1 VDGFDCFWISTHQSL
16 ALVEEVISSLDQII
30 EEYNT
35 KVRECMRF
43 NGKAKAKETLVL
55 RIRFDELWKKIS

>member
-1 VDGFDCFWISTHQSL
+1 LEPV
-16 ALVEEVISSLDQII
+16 I

-43 NGKAKAKETLVL
+43 NGKAKAKETLIL
-55 RIRFDELWKKIS
+55 RLRFDEFWKKISQLKFELDEDKNQLKINA